1 MPTLFRQLALALLLA
16 TLLPAAHAAAIGY
29 GALVDQL
36 NPKSKTKLQ
45 LKETWKQYKGQEVAW
60 SGTVVEVKDGKHG
73 AKVYILE
80 PSRKNYKGYNVVMA
94 THDKERAAKLKRGQ
108 SIRFKGKLYD
118 FDNHN
123 NGSVSIDLRD
133 GGFL

>member
-1 MPTLFRQLALALLLA
+1 MTSLMRRFAVTLLLS
-16 TLLPAAHAAAIGY
+16 LLPAAHAAGIGF

-36 NPKSKTKLQ
+36 NPNNKTKLQ
-45 LKETWKQYKGQEVAW
+45 LKETWKQYKGQEVTW
-60 SGTVVEVKDGKHG
+60 SGSVVEVKDGKHG

-80 PSRKNYKGYNVVMA
+80 SSRKHYKGYNVVMA
-94 THDKERAAKLKRGQ
+94 THDKDRAAKLKRGQ
-108 SIRFKGKLYD
+108 SIRFKGALHD

-123 NGSVSIDLRD
+123 NGSVSIDLRN